1 MTEQLMGPHRVEA
14 QNISL
19 RDLVTVLAK
28 HKGKILTGFL
38 GIVVAVMAVS
48 FAMAPI
54 YEAQAS
60 LMVKMG
66 REHMYRSEV
75 GVNAPPVLF
84 DQERIVESEIQ
95 ILTSRDLVRRVLET
109 IGLEEVYHDLAE
121 NPPRGITPL
130 EAGIREMQDNLTIA
144 KAKDSNVIKIAF
156 QHEDPQIAQK
166 ALALLVAFFTEKHL
180 EVFSNPKATFLEKQV
195 ATYQRKLNESKTN
208 LQSYKQQH
216 GLSSLEEERRL
227 ALEQRR
233 DLDTAFKET
242 QNKVH
247 GLTSKLVSLKAQIS
261 HIPERTS
268 IESVSSS
275 ARERAI
281 DETKANLLTLR
292 LKEQG
297 LLTKFQEKSLLVQ
310 NIRNE
315 IAMVERFIHE
325 QERLL
330 TDTVKTGKNPV
341 YQELELEILRVE
353 SELTYLKT
361 QMEKATQQLQG
372 LDGKLA
378 RLDELEKELTT
389 LQLRMTSDQQNYTM
403 FLAKVEEA
411 RVSEEMDQLKMANI
425 SVVQPPAV
433 PEKPVKPRMALNFF
447 LSVLVG
453 GVSGLLWAIVSE
465 YKEAGYSR
473 PEYASQDLGL
483 PILAT
488 INFKR

>member
-1 MTEQLMGPHRVEA
+1 
-14 QNISL
+14 
-19 RDLVTVLAK
+19 
-28 HKGKILTGFL
+28 
-38 GIVVAVMAVS
+38 
-48 FAMAPI
+48 
-54 YEAQAS
+54 
-60 LMVKMG
+60 
-66 REHMYRSEV
+66 
-75 GVNAPPVLF
+75 
-84 DQERIVESEIQ
+84 
-95 ILTSRDLVRRVLET
+95 
-109 IGLEEVYHDLAE
+109 
-121 NPPRGITPL
+121 
-130 EAGIREMQDNLTIA
+130 
-144 KAKDSNVIKIAF
+144 
-156 QHEDPQIAQK
+156 
-166 ALALLVAFFTEKHL
+166 VAFFTEKHL